1 MTDVEYMQ
9 VALKCAEQ
17 AAAIGEVP
25 VGAIAVIDGK
35 IVAESF
41 NLMEQEKTALAHAEI
56 LVIKELN
63 RIVGDWRLDMAT
75 IYVTKEPCPMC
86 AGAMVNSHLKRL
98 VFGMSDSRSGACG
111 SSKINIADNP
121 DMLWQIEVTGGVLE
135 SECAAVFKNFFKKI
149 RIEKQKK
156 GKIDE

>member
-86 AGAMVNSHLKRL
+86 AGAIQWANIYKVYQGCNVRDAESIGFRDKR
-98 VFGMSDSRSGACG
+98 FYEEEWFNTETIDRKACLELF
-111 SSKINIADNP
+111 DEYRRTNP
-121 DMLWQIEVTGGVLE
+121 Q
-135 SECAAVFKNFFKKI
+135 NY
-149 RIEKQKK
+149 
-156 GKIDE
+156 